1 MVLFAV
7 AILLIVGLWAM
18 FRFTQF
24 GNRAR
29 ATIENPKMADALGI
43 DTRKIYTLTFGL
55 GAALGGIAGG
65 MFAMTAA
72 ISPFF
77 GQSYTPLAFI
87 TVVIGGGANAILGLA
102 YSVAYLA
109 GVQTISSN
117 VFNQYVGY
125 VSIMAAA
132 FVALL
137 VMPSGISDFIERRR
151 IRAMQR

>member
-1 MVLFAV
+1 
-7 AILLIVGLWAM
+7 
-18 FRFTQF
+18 
-24 GNRAR
+24 
-29 ATIENPKMADALGI
+29 
-43 DTRKIYTLTFGL
+43 
-55 GAALGGIAGG
+55 

-77 GQSYTPLAFI
+77 GQTYTPMAFI

-102 YSVAYLA
+102 YSVIYLA
-109 GVQTISSN
+109 GVQTITSN

-151 IRAMQR
+151 LRAMRR